1 MPRTPLSPS
10 AVPVYAGK
18 QNGSVGRAVRPLV
31 GFLNP
36 SRQIFYFFGVSPCR
50 RAKGVKSICRAA
62 LQVPIACGC
71 VSRAFVAWQFNQLTI
86 LFFNL

>member
-1 MPRTPLSPS
+1 MT
-10 AVPVYAGK
+10 ANKAGR
-18 QNGSVGRAVRPLV
+18 VGRAVRPLL

-36 SRQIFYFFGVSPCR
+36 PRKIFYFCGVSPCR
-50 RAKGVKSICRAA
+50 RAKGVKSICRVA